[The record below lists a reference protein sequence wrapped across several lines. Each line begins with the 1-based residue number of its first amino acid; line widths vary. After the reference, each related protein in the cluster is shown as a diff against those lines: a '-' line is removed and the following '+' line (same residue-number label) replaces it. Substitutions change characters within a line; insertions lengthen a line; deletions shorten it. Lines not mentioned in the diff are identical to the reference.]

1 MSEVLL
7 LFPFP
12 SPAVSFPLSLLMRPL
27 LPSLFP
33 TLPFVVSPVPP
44 VVCFDAKINF
54 DDNAEFRQK
63 AVFAMDDMT
72 ESDPTE
78 TEAAKWDLKYIG
90 LDGNI
95 ACFGV
100 YAARFCTHTHTH
112 TPLNEFFHTR
122 PPPGKRL

>member
-1 MSEVLL
+1 MSTLH
-7 LFPFP
+7 P
-12 SPAVSFPLSLLMRPL
+12 VSY
-27 LPSLFP
+27 
-33 TLPFVVSPVPP
+33 P

-78 TEAAKWDLKYIG
+78 MEAAKWDLKYIG

-95 ACFGV
+95 ACFGM
-100 YAARFCTHTHTH
+100 
-112 TPLNEFFHTR
+112 EI
-122 PPPGKRL
+122 